1 MGDTLNQ
8 PDNDFHNGRR
18 AVLWDLDGTLI
29 DTAPFHWM
37 AWRDMLASINVMLTW
52 EDFLPTFGM
61 RNDTII
67 PMWFGKDVS
76 AEDIIRIG
84 DKKEAHYRE
93 LLGQQPIQPL
103 PGAVEWITALRQ
115 RGWQQAIATM
125 TPRANVD
132 QILDRLDIRN
142 KIDGLVTAEDVAR
155 GKPEPDVFLAAARLL
170 NVPPS
175 VCVVVEDSEAG
186 IEAAR
191 RAGMRSIGVRLGLPA
206 GLVVDR
212 LDRLPPDAFDQL
224 LKSL

>member
-1 MGDTLNQ
+1 MNQSDTDISNS
-8 PDNDFHNGRR
+8 RK

-37 AWRDMLASINVMLTW
+37 AWRDMLARINTALTW
-52 EDFLPTFGM
+52 EEFWPTFGM
-61 RNDTII
+61 RNDAII
-67 PMWFGKDVS
+67 PMWFGEDVT

-84 DKKEAHYRE
+84 NEKEAHFRE
-93 LLGQQPIQPL
+93 LLGKQPIQPL
-103 PGAVEWITALRQ
+103 PGVVEWITTLRQ
-115 RGWQQAIATM
+115 RGWLQAIATM

-142 KIDGLVTAEDVAR
+142 KLDGMVTAEDVVR

-170 NVPPS
+170 DVPPS
-175 VCVVVEDSEAG
+175 TCVVVEDSEAG

-191 RAGMRSIGVRLGLPA
+191 RAGMRSIGVRPGLTA

-212 LDRLPPDAFDQL
+212 LDQLPPDAFENA
-224 LKSL
+224 LKV